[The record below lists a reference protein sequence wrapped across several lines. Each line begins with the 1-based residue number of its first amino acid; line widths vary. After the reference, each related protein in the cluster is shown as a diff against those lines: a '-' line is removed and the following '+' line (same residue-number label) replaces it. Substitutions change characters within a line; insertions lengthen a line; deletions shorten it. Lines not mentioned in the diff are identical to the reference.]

1 MQIIWV
7 GSGQCFSFLARL
19 LGIFARPAVF
29 FSGVLL
35 AFSALAEPYA
45 ARTQV
50 QGYIDELVETHGFS
64 RMALEEVFAQ
74 ASKQER
80 IIELM
85 SRPAE
90 RRLVWHEYRK
100 ILVDEPRVSQ
110 GIIFW
115 RENDGVLLAFSALA
129 EPYAART
136 QVQGYIDELVETHG
150 FSRMA
155 LEEVF
160 AQASKQ
166 ERIIELMS
174 RPAERRLVW
183 HEYRKIL
190 VDEPRVSQGII
201 FWRENEAALERAA
214 KIYGVAPEI
223 IVAIIGVET
232 RYGRIM
238 GNFGVVDA
246 LSTLAFD
253 YPPRAEFFRGQLT
266 QHFLLSREEGKNPLS
281 MQGSYAGAMGF
292 GQFIP
297 SSYRA
302 YAVDFDGD
310 GVRDIWANKT
320 DAIGSVANYFAE
332 HGWRGAEG
340 VVERVT
346 LGDETSELRALINSG
361 LKPTVTVAEWRTMG
375 VQVRPEQDDSR
386 LATLMRME
394 QESGNEYWLGY
405 DDFYVITRYNHSRLY
420 AMAVYQLSQA
430 IRKRRESTL
439 DPT

>member
-1 MQIIWV
+1 MQIIWM
-7 GSGQCFSFLARL
+7 GSGHRFSYLARL
-19 LGIFARPAVF
+19 LGIVARPAVF
-29 FSGVLL
+29 FGGALL
-35 AFSALAEPYA
+35 AFSALAQPYA

-50 QGYIDELVETHGFS
+50 QVYIDELVENHGFS
-64 RMALEEVFAQ
+64 RVALEDVFA
-74 ASKQER
+74 R
-80 IIELM
+80 
-85 SRPAE
+85 
-90 RRLVWHEYRK
+90 
-100 ILVDEPRVSQ
+100 
-110 GIIFW
+110 
-115 RENDGVLLAFSALA
+115 
-129 EPYAART
+129 
-136 QVQGYIDELVETHG
+136 
-150 FSRMA
+150 
-155 LEEVF
+155 
-160 AQASKQ
+160 ASKQ

-201 FWRENEAALERAA
+201 FWRENEAALDRAA
-214 KIYGVAPEI
+214 RIYGVAPEI

-253 YPPRAEFFRGQLT
+253 YPPRAEFFRGELT

-332 HGWRGAEG
+332 HDWRGTEG

-361 LKPTVTVAEWRTMG
+361 LKPTVTVAEWRNMG
-375 VQVRPEQDDSR
+375 VQVGPEQDDSR

-394 QESGNEYWLGY
+394 QKSGNEYWLGY

-439 DPT
+439 DLT